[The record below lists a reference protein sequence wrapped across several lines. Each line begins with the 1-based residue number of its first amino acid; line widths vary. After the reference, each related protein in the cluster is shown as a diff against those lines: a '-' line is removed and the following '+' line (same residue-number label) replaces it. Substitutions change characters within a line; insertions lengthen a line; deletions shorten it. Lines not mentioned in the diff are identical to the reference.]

1 MKILFRPTVFL
12 IFSILFTF
20 NHSAIG
26 QHFKSINQVKGIDPG
41 TKVSLFSAIDADGNP
56 YHLKDALQKGPV
68 VVLFYRGQWCPV
80 CNRYLSQ
87 VQDSIQQIYSMG
99 ASVIA
104 ISPEKPELLQKTQK
118 KTKAD
123 FILLHDKDFKI
134 GEAFDVVFMP
144 DAKQINM
151 YNDQLNAHLEEA
163 SSDGTA
169 RLPVPATF
177 ILDKNGVVVWKQ
189 FNPDYKI
196 RASVKEILDHIPKK

>member
-1 MKILFRPTVFL
+1 MKNLFKQTSFIGLFV
-12 IFSILFTF
+12 LFTMNF
-20 NHSAIG
+20 SSMA
-26 QHFKSINQVKGIDPG
+26 QTFKSINEIKGIEPG
-41 TKVSLFSAIDADGNP
+41 TKVTMFSALDVNGNQF
-56 YHLKDALQKGPV
+56 HLKDALKKGPV
-68 VVLFYRGQWCPV
+68 VLLFYRGQWCPV

-87 VQDSIQQIYSMG
+87 IQDSLQQIYSMG

-104 ISPEKPELLQKTQK
+104 ISPEKPELLKKTK
-118 KTKAD
+118 AKTKAD

-144 DAKQINM
+144 DEKLVRL
-151 YNDQLNAHLEEA
+151 YNERLNAHLEES

-177 ILDKNGVVVWKQ
+177 IIDKNGVVVWKQ

-196 RASVKEILDHIPKK
+196 RASAKEIIDNIPKS

>member
-1 MKILFRPTVFL
+1 MTFKLIKRSLLLFILSFSFQSNMMAQEYKSVSEVKGLAVGAKVSMFTAEDQFGDNYKLSEALKKGHVVILF
-12 IFSILFTF
+12 
-20 NHSAIG
+20 
-26 QHFKSINQVKGIDPG
+26 
-41 TKVSLFSAIDADGNP
+41 
-56 YHLKDALQKGPV
+56 YH
-68 VVLFYRGQWCPV
+68 GQWCPV

-104 ISPEKPELLQKTQK
+104 ISPEKPELLQKTQE

-123 FILLHDKDFKI
+123 FVLLHDKDFKI

-151 YNDQLNAHLEEA
+151 YNVQLNAHLEEA